1 MMDDIKTVALETFA
15 SIGIIMVLVI
25 VIGLIG
31 SFVSKTPSYDY
42 QRDMVVV
49 DEDNGVLT
57 LQDINGELWV
67 IDNSDTYY
75 DVQGYH
81 LADTLVVY
89 MDDNS
94 TSHTIYDDIIVNV
107 ESLVVGSY

>member
-1 MMDDIKTVALETFA
+1 MMDNKTATLVAFA
-15 SIGIIMVLVI
+15 SIGIITVFII
-25 VIGLIG
+25 VMGLIN

-49 DEDNGVLT
+49 DEDSNVLT

-67 IDNSDTYY
+67 IDTTDAYC

-94 TSHTIYDDIIVNV
+94 TSHTIYDDIIVDV
-107 ESLVVGSY
+107 QPLVVNN

>member
-1 MMDDIKTVALETFA
+1 MMDNKTATVVALAT
-15 SIGIIMVLVI
+15 I
-25 VIGLIG
+25 VTITVSMIVMYLIS
-31 SFVSKTPSYDY
+31 SFVSKAPSYDY

-94 TSHTIYDDIIVNV
+94 TSHTIYDDIIVDV
-107 ESLVVGSY
+107 QPLVVNN

>member
-1 MMDDIKTVALETFA
+1 MTNKFTFNLALGTL
-15 SIGIIMVLVI
+15 II
-25 VIGLIG
+25 VIIGLGTLLLPTKEINNHN
-31 SFVSKTPSYDY
+31 Y

-94 TSHTIYDDIIVNV
+94 TSHTIYDDIIVDV
-107 ESLVVGSY
+107 QPLVVNN